1 MRDLVPAADCPLI
14 MVLRTLLIDDEPA
27 SRLRLRRLLAGRSEL
42 EIVGEAGDGL
52 EAIARIEALRPDL
65 IFLDVQMPGLDGFEV
80 LRSIPV
86 PAPLPLVIFVTAF
99 DEHALRAFQ
108 AQALAYL
115 LKPIET
121 DLLDAALQRAYS
133 IHGFQEQRALEESRL
148 RGALEDT
155 PPSML
160 ERVVARRGSR
170 ILLLAPEEICFFR
183 MDSGVVRAHTAAE
196 NYLVNYPL
204 GVLESGLSARKF
216 FRAHRSVLA
225 NLDQIAEI
233 RPDVRS
239 TYQLVMKD
247 RERTVIDVSERQGR
261 VLRTLIPGL

>member
-1 MRDLVPAADCPLI
+1 MT
-14 MVLRTLLIDDEPA
+14 LRTLLIDDEPA
-27 SRLRLRRLLAGRSEL
+27 SRLRLRRLLTGRPSV

-52 EAIARIEALRPDL
+52 EAIATIEALQPDL
-65 IFLDVQMPGLDGFEV
+65 VFLDVQMPGLDGFEV
-80 LRSIPV
+80 LRSIAAPS
-86 PAPLPLVIFVTAF
+86 PLPLVIFVTAF

-115 LKPIET
+115 LKPIEPE
-121 DLLDAALQRAYS
+121 LLDAALERAYS
-133 IHGFQEQRALEESRL
+133 IHGFQEQRALEEGRL
-148 RGALEDT
+148 RGALDGA
-155 PPSML
+155 PPTVL
-160 ERVVARRGSR
+160 ERIVARRGTY
-170 ILLLAPEEICFFR
+170 ILLLDPAEICFFR
-183 MDSGVVRAHTAAE
+183 MDTGVVRAHCAAE
-196 NYLVNYPL
+196 NYWVNYPL

-225 NLDQIAEI
+225 NLDQVAEI

-239 TYQLVMKD
+239 TYQLIMRD

>member
-1 MRDLVPAADCPLI
+1 ML
-14 MVLRTLLIDDEPA
+14 VLRTLLIDDEPA
-27 SRLRLRRLLAGRSEL
+27 SRLRLRRMLTGRPVV

-52 EAIARIEALRPDL
+52 DAIARIETLQPDL
-65 IFLDVQMPGLDGFEV
+65 VFLDVQMPGLDGFEV
-80 LRSIPV
+80 LRSI
-86 PAPLPLVIFVTAF
+86 APPSHLPLVIFVTAF

-115 LKPIET
+115 LKPVEPELLET
-121 DLLDAALQRAYS
+121 ALDRACS
-133 IHGFQEQRALEESRL
+133 IQGFQEQRALEEGRI
-148 RGALEDT
+148 RGVLDDA
-155 PPSML
+155 PAGL
-160 ERVVARRGSR
+160 ERIVARRGTH
-170 ILLLAPEEICFFR
+170 ILLLDPTQICFFR
-183 MDSGVVRAHTAAE
+183 MDAGVVRAQTVTD
-196 NYLVNYPL
+196 NYWVNYSL
-204 GVLESGLSARKF
+204 GVLEAGLSARKF

-247 RERTVIDVSERQGR
+247 RDRTVIDVSERQGR